1 MIQRL
6 QHGTTV
12 IHYDPHSGRSVLCR
26 LILDAS
32 CSTVSWHRIYFNT
45 TGKEGR
51 EKVILFLYFL
61 LFLGFTNA
69 IKDFNNI
76 TNYSNCRSG

>member
-12 IHYDPHSGRSVLCR
+12 IHYDPESGRSVLCR

-32 CSTVSWHRIYFNT
+32 CTTVSWHRIYYG
-45 TGKEGR
+45 GKDGR
-51 EKVILFLYFL
+51 EKVRILV
-61 LFLGFTNA
+61 
-69 IKDFNNI
+69 I
-76 TNYSNCRSG
+76 